1 MTKITPEHLAR
12 GAFVYVRQS
21 TNDQVLNNH
30 ESRRRQY
37 GLVDRAR
44 TLGWA
49 AVEVIDDDLGRSG
62 SGITRPGFEKLLAAI
77 CEGRVGAVVSIE
89 ASRLARNGRDWHT
102 LLEFCGLVGTLIVD
116 EDGIYDPRH
125 PNDRLLLGMKG
136 TMSEMELSLFRQRS
150 LEALKQKARR
160 GELFLTVAIGYLK
173 AAHDRIEKDP
183 DRRVQQAIALVFA
196 KFSELQTVRQVHL
209 WMRQERLPLPA
220 TEYGPEGRKV
230 VWKLPVYNTLHHL
243 LTNPIYA
250 GAYVFGRTGSRIT
263 IEAGRKRIVRG
274 FRKDRSTWDVLIRD
288 HHEGYI
294 DWVEFERNQR
304 LISDNANGKSFLS
317 RGSIRRGEALLAG
330 LLRCGHCGRKLHVAY
345 SGKNGSAGRY
355 HCRGGHLNHGGDPCI
370 SFGGMRIDRAV
381 GAEVIERLQPLGIE
395 AALGA
400 MEARRGESEEKRRQV
415 ELALEQARYEAARAR
430 RQYDAVDPDNRLV
443 AAELEQRWNER
454 LLAVRALE
462 DERDALAA
470 SSHTPLT
477 QAERER
483 LLALGADVESAWH
496 SPGAAPATRKRII
509 RTLIEEIV
517 VRVEDDALCLVIRWM
532 GGDHTPLRVR
542 KNRAG
547 QHRWS
552 ADADVV
558 ELVTVLARQV
568 PDKAIAAIL
577 NRSGKATGRGNGWT
591 RSRVNSLRHHR
602 GIPPYRD
609 GERAERGEVTL
620 EGAAGVLNLSEAT
633 VRRLIQQKV
642 LPASQYCKGA
652 PWVIRAADLEGE
664 AVKRAA
670 EARRLRHP
678 PSDEQRQNTLDFQRD

>member
-12 GAFVYVRQS
+12 SAVIYIRQS
-21 TNDQVLNNH
+21 TADQVLNHH

-37 GLVDRAR
+37 ALVDRAR
-44 TLGWA
+44 ALGWD

-62 SGITRPGFEKLLAAI
+62 SGIARPGFDKLLEAI

-116 EDGIYDPRH
+116 EDGVYDPRH

-150 LEALKQKARR
+150 LGALKQKARR

-173 AAHDRIEKDP
+173 KSHDGIEKAP
-183 DRRVQQAIALVFA
+183 DRRVQEAIILAFNKFA
-196 KFSELQTVRQVHL
+196 ELQTVRQVHL

-220 TEYGPEGRKV
+220 TEYGPEGRRI

-274 FRKDRSTWDVLIRD
+274 FRKERSSWEVLIPD

-294 DWVEFERNQR
+294 SWAEFERNQR
-304 LISDNANGKSFLS
+304 LIADNANGKSFMG
-317 RGSIRRGEALLAG
+317 RGSVRRGEALLAG

-345 SGKNGSAGRY
+345 SGENGSSGRY
-355 HCRGGHLNHGGDPCI
+355 HCRGGHLNHGSAPCI

-395 AALGA
+395 AAIDA
-400 MEARRGESEEKRRQV
+400 MEAHQVEQSEKRGRA
-415 ELALEQARYEAARAR
+415 ALPLEEARYEVARAR
-430 RQYDAVDPDNRLV
+430 CQYDAVDPDTRLV
-443 AAELEQRWNER
+443 AAELERRWNER
-454 LLAVRALE
+454 LRTVRTLE
-462 DERDALAA
+462 ADQEALAA
-470 SSHTPLT
+470 GAQTTLT
-477 QAERER
+477 ATDLER
-483 LLALGADVESAWH
+483 LLALGANLARAWH
-496 SPGAAPATRKRII
+496 NPGATPATRKRII

-517 VRVEDDALCLVIRWM
+517 VRIEADALSLVIRWA

-547 QHRWS
+547 QHRWGT
-552 ADADVV
+552 DADVV
-558 ELVTVLARQV
+558 ELVTVLARQM
-568 PDKAIAAIL
+568 
-577 NRSGKATGRGNGWT
+577 S
-591 RSRVNSLRHHR
+591 
-602 GIPPYRD
+602 
-609 GERAERGEVTL
+609 
-620 EGAAGVLNLSEAT
+620 
-633 VRRLIQQKV
+633 
-642 LPASQYCKGA
+642 
-652 PWVIRAADLEGE
+652 
-664 AVKRAA
+664 
-670 EARRLRHP
+670 
-678 PSDEQRQNTLDFQRD
+678 